1 MEKNII
7 RNENIIFEFCSGN
20 YGDNFFFLEKQKIME
35 GRSLLTLRGIIYNI
49 FLMYI
54 VDFSF

>member
-7 RNENIIFEFCSGN
+7 RNENIIFEFCNGN
-20 YGDNFFFLEKQKIME
+20 YGDNFFLEKQKKME
-35 GRSLLTLRGIIYNI
+35 GRSPLTLRGIIYNI

-54 VDFSF
+54 FDFSF

>member
-7 RNENIIFEFCSGN
+7 RNENVIFEFCSGN
-20 YGDNFFFLEKQKIME
+20 YGDNFVLEKQKIME

-54 VDFSF
+54 FDFSF

>member
-20 YGDNFFFLEKQKIME
+20 YGDNFFLEKQKIME
-35 GRSLLTLRGIIYNI
+35 GRSPLTLRGIIYNI

-54 VDFSF
+54 FDFSF

>member
-20 YGDNFFFLEKQKIME
+20 YGDNFFFFRKTENN
-35 GRSLLTLRGIIYNI
+35 GR
-49 FLMYI
+49 
-54 VDFSF
+54 

>member
-20 YGDNFFFLEKQKIME
+20 YGDNFFLEKQKIME
-35 GRSLLTLRGIIYNI
+35 GRSPLTLRGIIYNI
-49 FLMYI
+49 FRMYI
-54 VDFSF
+54 FDFSF